1 MGDPEV
7 VKLAQEVYRK
17 HKRAVDLVCA
27 NRPDIGVQLGPVIK
41 DLVERE
47 PGLGLDRSDKDHI
60 RFAAT

>member
-1 MGDPEV
+1 MVRRKLLGDPEV

-27 NRPDIGVQLGPVIK
+27 NRPDIGVQLG
-41 DLVERE
+41 
-47 PGLGLDRSDKDHI
+47 LDRSDKDHI